1 MVSCHL
7 LKHSASYLPSA
18 HSNPEPSIRLRC
30 KRFAFN
36 QNQMNS
42 SSLYYAVVVVDVFH
56 QDAITRR
63 FRAIQHL
70 EFPYP
75 FVSFFIGSTT
85 DLGILIP
92 WLNSDGQPVHDHPM
106 LVSGILHYTDHYLL
120 LIISLCCCCCIWFRT
135 DGRNSIGWG
144 SMGHPWVSGIG

>member
-1 MVSCHL
+1 MTNDGRLSQSNYHVTSQLADIIQVVRAQFELAEYQIHLLRPYLTGSYRLISKLLRCVSMVSCHL

-70 EFPYP
+70 EF
-75 FVSFFIGSTT
+75 IGSTT

-92 WLNSDGQPVHDHPM
+92 
-106 LVSGILHYTDHYLL
+106 
-120 LIISLCCCCCIWFRT
+120 
-135 DGRNSIGWG
+135 
-144 SMGHPWVSGIG
+144 